1 MKRILSVLLALAAAI
16 SLSVAA
22 VGAEGGNLLNN
33 GDFNSGAL
41 GGWWMRADWNG
52 GTWAYSETEGYEGG
66 GCLIATGAGDG
77 GSTYNA
83 GLFYTLEE
91 GSETTFVPMAG
102 EQYQL
107 SFMVNFLDGTTNNVY
122 MDINEGALGSGA
134 ANHTGGWEKVSF
146 TFTAPSADPLK
157 IRCVVNGLPEGK
169 RVAVDE
175 IYLISLS
182 GNHQPDDAAAAQSGV
197 DKETTLLG
205 DNLLDNGDF
214 NKASISKWWCRTDW
228 NGGYF
233 IWADVGG
240 VDDTGCLKAIGAGE
254 GTAASNAGVFYS
266 GTEGVENY
274 LRLEA
279 GKTYQM
285 DASFYRPAEVTGSVY
300 IDVNEGQCGAG
311 MCSTHDEWETVSFRF
326 VAPEDPVKIRIVAN
340 ALQPEQN
347 VYVDNVMLREVGAE
361 PTAQEE
367 EETVADE
374 SVPTIQAANTA
385 PLEGQE
391 SAAGQGIWLYIIIGA
406 AVVIAA
412 LAVVLVV
419 RSRKKTS
426 PADRNTGTEEE

>member
-1 MKRILSVLLALAAAI
+1 M
-16 SLSVAA
+16 
-22 VGAEGGNLLNN
+22 
-33 GDFNSGAL
+33 
-41 GGWWMRADWNG
+41 
-52 GTWAYSETEGYEGG
+52 
-66 GCLIATGAGDG
+66 
-77 GSTYNA
+77 
-83 GLFYTLEE
+83 
-91 GSETTFVPMAG
+91 
-102 EQYQL
+102 
-107 SFMVNFLDGTTNNVY
+107 
-122 MDINEGALGSGA
+122 
-134 ANHTGGWEKVSF
+134 
-146 TFTAPSADPLK
+146 
-157 IRCVVNGLPEGK
+157 
-169 RVAVDE
+169 
-175 IYLISLS
+175 
-182 GNHQPDDAAAAQSGV
+182 
-197 DKETTLLG
+197 
-205 DNLLDNGDF
+205 
-214 NKASISKWWCRTDW
+214 
-228 NGGYF
+228 
-233 IWADVGG
+233 
-240 VDDTGCLKAIGAGE
+240 DDTGCLKAIGAGE

-266 GTEGVENY
+266 DTEGVENY
-274 LRLEA
+274 LRLEV

-391 SAAGQGIWLYIIIGA
+391 SAAGLGIWLYIIIGA

-412 LAVVLVV
+412 LAVVLAV

-426 PADRNTGTEEE
+426 PADRNTGNEEE